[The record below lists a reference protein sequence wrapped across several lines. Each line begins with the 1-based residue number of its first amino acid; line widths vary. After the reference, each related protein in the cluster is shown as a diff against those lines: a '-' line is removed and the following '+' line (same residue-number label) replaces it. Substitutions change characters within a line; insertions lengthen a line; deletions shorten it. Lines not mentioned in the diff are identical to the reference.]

1 MLDNILNSVRRG
13 AERVQRR
20 GEEVAQVTKL
30 RVEVFQLTRE
40 QDGLYARLGRSF
52 HAGADQSV
60 LQTVQEDIRR
70 IDDEISARERLI
82 QELNTAAA
90 ESTESGAVVQQESRV
105 QPTTTPGTA
114 TEPTVPDAMPRP
126 TQSVQPPSTQTNP
139 VHINPVHI
147 NPVQINPV
155 QIGKE
160 AQPMTHNDDK
170 PTFTTPNPTVQHSD
184 EKLIP
189 TDAAVGVGN
198 EAERNKLYRH
208 PNELEEGENASRHP
222 DPLDL

>member
-52 HAGADQSV
+52 HAGADASV
-60 LQTVQEDIRR
+60 LETVQEDIRR
-70 IDDEISARERLI
+70 IDEEISARERLI

-90 ESTESGAVVQQESRV
+90 EPVDNGAVVRQEDKM
-105 QPTTTPGTA
+105 QATTAPTNTMQSGA

-126 TQSVQPPSTQTNP
+126 SQSVQSTSIQTNP
-139 VHINPVHI
+139 SQTNPS
-147 NPVQINPV
+147 QSSPV

-160 AQPMTHNDDK
+160 AQPMTQNDDK
-170 PTFTTPNPTVQHSD
+170 SSSTPNPTVEHSD

-189 TDAAVGVGN
+189 ERDTASVGD
-198 EAERNKLYRH
+198 EAGRDKLYRRPH
-208 PNELEEGENASRHP
+208 HLEEAENASKHP
-222 DPLDL
+222 DPLDM

>member
-40 QDGLYARLGRSF
+40 QDGLFARLGRSY
-52 HAGADQSV
+52 HAGADASV

-70 IDDEISARERLI
+70 VDEEINARERLI

-90 ESTESGAVVQQESRV
+90 EPVDSSAMVHQEGKAQATSPQSG
-105 QPTTTPGTA
+105 A

-126 TQSVQPPSTQTNP
+126 TQSVQSTATQ
-139 VHINPVHI
+139 IS
-147 NPVQINPV
+147 PVQINPMQINPV
-155 QIGKE
+155 QMSKE
-160 AQPMTHNDDK
+160 AQPMTQNDDK
-170 PTFTTPNPTVQHSD
+170 PTSTTPNPTVEHSD
-184 EKLIP
+184 EKLP
-189 TDAAVGVGN
+189 VTDAAIGVGN
-198 EAERNKLYRH
+198 EAGRDKLYRR
-208 PNELEEGENASRHP
+208 PNHLEEAENASKHP
-222 DPLDL
+222 DPLDM

>member
-40 QDGLYARLGRSF
+40 QDGLFARLGRSY
-52 HAGADQSV
+52 HAGADVSV
-60 LQTVQEDIRR
+60 LESVQEDIRR

-90 ESTESGAVVQQESRV
+90 EPVEGGSVVRQEAGAQTP
-105 QPTTTPGTA
+105 PTYPAA

-126 TQSVQPPSTQTNP
+126 TQSVQTSAVQPSS
-139 VHINPVHI
+139 
-147 NPVQINPV
+147 VQFS
-155 QIGKE
+155 KE
-160 AQPMTHNDDK
+160 TQPMTQSDDK
-170 PTFTTPNPTVQHSD
+170 TTLTNPNPTVEHSD
-184 EKLIP
+184 EKLTP
-189 TDAAVGVGN
+189 TDKAAGVGD
-198 EAERNKLYRH
+198 EAARDKLYRR
-208 PNELEEGENASRHP
+208 PNHLEEAENASKHP

>member
-40 QDGLYARLGRSF
+40 QDGLFARLGRSY
-52 HAGADQSV
+52 HAGADTSV

-70 IDDEISARERLI
+70 IDEEISARERLI

-90 ESTESGAVVQQESRV
+90 EPVDSGAVDRGAVVQQEGKI
-105 QPTTTPGTA
+105 QPMSPQSGM

-126 TQSVQPPSTQTNP
+126 SQSVQSNAVQSNSMQS
-139 VHINPVHI
+139 
-147 NPVQINPV
+147 NPVQIS
-155 QIGKE
+155 KE
-160 AQPMTHNDDK
+160 AHPMTQNDDK
-170 PTFTTPNPTVQHSD
+170 PTSTSNPTVQHSD
-184 EKLIP
+184 EKLP
-189 TDAAVGVGN
+189 VTDAAVGVGD
-198 EAERNKLYRH
+198 EAGRDKLYRR
-208 PNELEEGENASRHP
+208 PNHLEEAENASKHP
-222 DPLDL
+222 DPLDM

>member
-30 RVEVFQLTRE
+30 RVEIFQLTRE

-52 HAGADQSV
+52 HAGADASV
-60 LQTVQEDIRR
+60 LETVQEDIRR
-70 IDDEISARERLI
+70 IDEEISARERLI

-90 ESTESGAVVQQESRV
+90 ETVDSGAVVHQEGKMQATTAPNTV
-105 QPTTTPGTA
+105 QPGA

-126 TQSVQPPSTQTNP
+126 SQSVQST
-139 VHINPVHI
+139 
-147 NPVQINPV
+147 PVQSTPV
-155 QIGKE
+155 QTPPVQMTKE
-160 AQPMTHNDDK
+160 AQPMTQNDDQ
-170 PTFTTPNPTVQHSD
+170 PTSSANPTVEHSD

-189 TDAAVGVGN
+189 ERDTASVGD
-198 EAERNKLYRH
+198 EAGRDKLYRR
-208 PNELEEGENASRHP
+208 PNHLEEAENASKHP
-222 DPLDL
+222 DPLDM

>member
-52 HAGADQSV
+52 HAGADVSV

-82 QELNTAAA
+82 QELNAAA
-90 ESTESGAVVQQESRV
+90 EPVENSAAVQQEARI
-105 QPTTTPGTA
+105 QPTTTPATA
-114 TEPTVPDAMPRP
+114 AAEPTVPDAMPRP
-126 TQSVQPPSTQTNP
+126 TQSVQPTPLQSNPTQSS
-139 VHINPVHI
+139 
-147 NPVQINPV
+147 PVQTASV
-155 QIGKE
+155 QMTKE

-198 EAERNKLYRH
+198 EAARDKLYRH
-208 PNELEEGENASRHP
+208 PHEMEEAENASKHP

>member
-52 HAGADQSV
+52 HAGADASV

-70 IDDEISARERLI
+70 IDEEISARERLI

-90 ESTESGAVVQQESRV
+90 EPVDNGAVVRQEDKM
-105 QPTTTPGTA
+105 QATTTPNTVQSGA

-126 TQSVQPPSTQTNP
+126 TPT
-139 VHINPVHI
+139 
-147 NPVQINPV
+147 NPVQIS
-155 QIGKE
+155 KE
-160 AQPMTHNDDK
+160 AQPMTHKDDK
-170 PTFTTPNPTVQHSD
+170 PTSSPSNPTVKHSD

-189 TDAAVGVGN
+189 EGDTASTGN
-198 EAERNKLYRH
+198 EAGRDKLYRH
-208 PNELEEGENASRHP
+208 GHHLEEAENASKHP
-222 DPLDL
+222 DPLDM

>member
-40 QDGLYARLGRSF
+40 QDGLFARLGRSY
-52 HAGADQSV
+52 HAGADKSV
-60 LQTVQEDIRR
+60 LESVQEDIRR

-90 ESTESGAVVQQESRV
+90 EPVESGPVVRQETGT
-105 QPTTTPGTA
+105 QPPTTSA

-126 TQSVQPPSTQTNP
+126 TQSVQTSAVQPSS
-139 VHINPVHI
+139 
-147 NPVQINPV
+147 VQIS
-155 QIGKE
+155 KE
-160 AQPMTHNDDK
+160 TQPMTQSDDK
-170 PTFTTPNPTVQHSD
+170 TTLTTSNPTVEHSD
-184 EKLIP
+184 EKLTP
-189 TDAAVGVGN
+189 TDKAAGVGD
-198 EAERNKLYRH
+198 EAARDKLYRR
-208 PNELEEGENASRHP
+208 PNHLEEAENASKHP